1 MDNKILIDT
10 TGLKKSLDDLKDVLD
25 SATKEMT
32 KTLKTLKKASD
43 SSSSFKKNIE
53 DLIKSMSTI
62 QSLTTNDITPPS
74 LPSNGVSKT
83 IGKIFPQAKPIT
95 DLIGG
100 LFNFDKGGI
109 VPGNFSQPVPVVAH
123 GQEMILNPGQQAKL
137 FKMLNGHANGGA
149 GQAGYVYA
157 PQIKTGASASEVF
170 DLLNR
175 HSRLFFSMVADGVQN
190 DSSLRNSV
198 RGAK

>member
-1 MDNKILIDT
+1 MDKILIDT
-10 TGLKKSLDDLKDVLD
+10 TDLKKSMNDFKDVFD
-25 SATKEMT
+25 SATKEMS
-32 KTLKTLKKASD
+32 KTLKTLNKASR

-53 DLIKSMSTI
+53 DFIKSLSTI
-62 QSLTTNDITPPS
+62 QNITNRSTATES
-74 LPSNGVSKT
+74 RSSRGFSTL
-83 IGKIFPQAKPIT
+83 IGSIFPQAKPIT

-100 LFNFDKGGI
+100 LLGFDKGGI
-109 VPGNFSQPVPVVAH
+109 VPGSFSQPTPVIAH

-137 FKMLNGHANGGA
+137 FKMLNGQSKTAE

-157 PQIKTGASASEVF
+157 PQIKAGASASEVF
-170 DLLNR
+170 DVLNR
-175 HSRLFFSMVADGVQN
+175 HSRQFFFMVAEGVQT